1 MSALRVVAGEAT
13 WPPVGRAC
21 HGRPDGVRSGG
32 ASLGH
37 GRGRWGRMRGIATL
51 SLVQVRRP
59 AGQPATRPPGQPG
72 SHMRCANS
80 RGPIMIMN
88 QSPRTRA
95 SVAVAILALLVLSAV
110 MNAVNGH
117 NHRFVVINVVFA
129 AVLGICLLVIVSGT
143 ISRPGRT
150 RRRAGHDRSEH
161 ASE

>member
-1 MSALRVVAGEAT
+1 
-13 WPPVGRAC
+13 
-21 HGRPDGVRSGG
+21 
-32 ASLGH
+32 
-37 GRGRWGRMRGIATL
+37 
-51 SLVQVRRP
+51 
-59 AGQPATRPPGQPG
+59 
-72 SHMRCANS
+72 
-80 RGPIMIMN
+80 MIMN

-129 AVLGICLLVIVSGT
+129 SVLGICLLVIVSGT
-143 ISRPGRT
+143 ISRPERT